1 MLKDKAVSN
10 ITHTVLTV
18 MRAVVT
24 RVKCVRVLCALTV
37 CVKCAAAICARALDA
52 DNMKNTKKITLCG
65 MVASLSIVI
74 MLTSYFPY
82 LTYAI
87 PALAGIFM
95 MVPLIECG
103 VSWSFGTYIA
113 SSAIIFITGE
123 TEAKLLYVL
132 FLGYYPI
139 LKSLIERIKKQA
151 VEWVLKLVC
160 FNAAAVAFYYVS
172 SMLFAVSFDDL
183 GDFGKYGAFIFLAI
197 CNVVF
202 VIYDIGISRVA
213 SYYIISLHDKVK
225 KIIK

>member
-1 MLKDKAVSN
+1 M
-10 ITHTVLTV
+10 
-18 MRAVVT
+18 
-24 RVKCVRVLCALTV
+24 
-37 CVKCAAAICARALDA
+37 KCAAAICARALDA

-139 LKSLIERIKKQA
+139 LKSLIERINKQA
-151 VEWVLKLVC
+151 VEWVLKFIC
-160 FNAAAVAFYYVS
+160 FNIAAVAFYYVS
-172 SMLFAVSFDDL
+172 SMLFAVSFDDF
-183 GDFGKYGAFIFLAI
+183 GDFGKYGALVFLAV

-213 SYYIISLHDKVK
+213 SYYIITLHDKVK

>member
-1 MLKDKAVSN
+1 MHKGRVVSS
-10 ITHTVLTV
+10 ITHTALTEH
-18 MRAVVT
+18 RADVT
-24 RVKCVRVLCALTV
+24 RAICVRGYFALTV
-37 CVKCAAAICARALDA
+37 YVKCAAAIFVLALDA
-52 DNMKNTKKITLCG
+52 DNMNNTKKITLCG

-103 VSWSFGTYIA
+103 VSWSVGTYIA

-139 LKSLIERIKKQA
+139 LKSIIERINKQA
-151 VEWVLKLVC
+151 VEWVLKFIC
-160 FNAAAVAFYYVS
+160 FNVAAVAFYYVS
-172 SMLFAVSFDDL
+172 SMVFAVSFDD
-183 GDFGKYGAFIFLAI
+183 FGEWGRYGALIFLVL
-197 CNVVF
+197 CNAVF
-202 VIYDIGISRVA
+202 VLYDIGISRVA
-213 SYYIISLHDKVK
+213 SYYMFKLHDKVK
-225 KIIK
+225 KIVK

>member
-1 MLKDKAVSN
+1 M
-10 ITHTVLTV
+10 
-18 MRAVVT
+18 
-24 RVKCVRVLCALTV
+24 
-37 CVKCAAAICARALDA
+37 
-52 DNMKNTKKITLCG
+52 
-65 MVASLSIVI
+65 ASLSIVV

-87 PALAGIFM
+87 PAIAGLFM

-103 VSWSFGTYIA
+103 VTWGIGTYIA
-113 SSAIIFITGE
+113 SAAIVFITGE

-151 VEWVLKLVC
+151 IEWILKLLC
-160 FNAAAVAFYYVS
+160 FNVVAIAFYYVS
-172 SMLFAVSFDDL
+172 SMLFAVSFDDF
-183 GDFGKYGAFIFLAI
+183 GDFGKYGALVFLAI

-202 VIYDIGISRVA
+202 VIYDVGISRIASHYMVA
-213 SYYIISLHDKVK
+213 LHDRVK

>member
-1 MLKDKAVSN
+1 MPIAC
-10 ITHTVLTV
+10 
-18 MRAVVT
+18 A
-24 RVKCVRVLCALTV
+24 KCVVAIFALV
-37 CVKCAAAICARALDA
+37 QVA

-65 MVASLSIVI
+65 MVASLSVVI

-87 PALAGIFM
+87 PALAGLFM

-113 SSAIIFITGE
+113 SATIVFITGE

-139 LKSLIERIKKQA
+139 LKSLIEKLRKQA
-151 VEWVLKLVC
+151 VEWVLKLIC
-160 FNAAAVAFYYVS
+160 FNAAAVSFYYIS
-172 SMLFAVSFDDL
+172 SLLFAVSFDDF
-183 GDFGKYGAFIFLAI
+183 GDWGKYGEVIFLAA

-213 SYYIISLHDKVK
+213 SYYMYALHDKVK
-225 KIIK
+225 RIIK

>member
-1 MLKDKAVSN
+1 
-10 ITHTVLTV
+10 
-18 MRAVVT
+18 
-24 RVKCVRVLCALTV
+24 
-37 CVKCAAAICARALDA
+37 
-52 DNMKNTKKITLCG
+52 MKSTKKITLCG

-103 VSWSFGTYIA
+103 VSWSVCTYVA
-113 SSAIIFITGE
+113 SSIIIFITGE

-139 LKSLIERIKKQA
+139 LKSLIEKINKQV
-151 VEWVLKLVC
+151 VEWVLKIIC
-160 FNAAAVAFYYVS
+160 FNLAAITFYYVS

-183 GDFGKYGAFIFLAI
+183 GDFGKYGAIIFLSI
-197 CNVVF
+197 CNIVF

-213 SYYIISLHDKVK
+213 CYYIFKLHDKVK

>member
-10 ITHTVLTV
+10 ITHIVLMV

-37 CVKCAAAICARALDA
+37 CVRCAAAICARALDA

-151 VEWVLKLVC
+151 VHFTAC
-160 FNAAAVAFYYVS
+160 F
-172 SMLFAVSFDDL
+172 LF
-183 GDFGKYGAFIFLAI
+183 
-197 CNVVF
+197 
-202 VIYDIGISRVA
+202 
-213 SYYIISLHDKVK
+213 
-225 KIIK
+225 

>member
-1 MLKDKAVSN
+1 M
-10 ITHTVLTV
+10 
-18 MRAVVT
+18 
-24 RVKCVRVLCALTV
+24 
-37 CVKCAAAICARALDA
+37 KCAAAICARAVDA

-139 LKSLIERIKKQA
+139 LKSLIERINKQA
-151 VEWVLKLVC
+151 VEWMLKFIC
-160 FNAAAVAFYYVS
+160 FNIAAVAFYYVS

>member
-1 MLKDKAVSN
+1 
-10 ITHTVLTV
+10 
-18 MRAVVT
+18 
-24 RVKCVRVLCALTV
+24 
-37 CVKCAAAICARALDA
+37 
-52 DNMKNTKKITLCG
+52 MKNTKKITLCG

-151 VEWVLKLVC
+151 VEWVLKLIC

-172 SMLFAVSFDDL
+172 SMLFAVPFDDL

>member
-1 MLKDKAVSN
+1 MDAMRVICVKA
-10 ITHTVLTV
+10 
-18 MRAVVT
+18 
-24 RVKCVRVLCALTV
+24 LCAQTAF
-37 CVKCAAAICARALDA
+37 VKCAVAIYARALVA

-103 VSWSFGTYIA
+103 ISWSVGTYIA

-139 LKSLIERIKKQA
+139 LKSLIEKINRQA
-151 VEWVLKLVC
+151 VEWVLKFVC
-160 FNAAAVAFYYVS
+160 FNAAAIAFYYVS
-172 SMLFAVSFDDL
+172 RILFAIPFDDL
-183 GDFGKYGAFIFLAI
+183 GDFGKYGALIFLAV

-213 SYYIISLHDKVK
+213 AYYIIALHDKVK

>member
-1 MLKDKAVSN
+1 
-10 ITHTVLTV
+10 
-18 MRAVVT
+18 
-24 RVKCVRVLCALTV
+24 
-37 CVKCAAAICARALDA
+37 
-52 DNMKNTKKITLCG
+52 MKNTKKITLCG

-139 LKSLIERIKKQA
+139 LKPLIERINKQA
-151 VEWVLKLVC
+151 VEWMLKFIC
-160 FNAAAVAFYYVS
+160 FNIAAVAFYYVS